1 METNEKY
8 IDEMEQMRHDMN
20 ELRLLLSEQQ
30 IVNERLIRRAMNK
43 DMNKEK
49 QSIVM
54 TILCAVIG
62 VPLHY
67 IMMPVWGIPMWFT
80 LVTVAFLLIAVVAS
94 WWSVKRL
101 LKESLLTGD
110 LLVVA
115 KRINDYKRFSINWL
129 KFGIPFVMV
138 WISGFMYYASRNM
151 VAAEQKGF
159 FCGAIVG
166 AVIGGAIGVYQ
177 LVNSRRRLNGIL
189 NQIEE
194 IKSGM

>member
-8 IDEMEQMRHDMN
+8 TDEMEQMRHDMN
-20 ELRLLLSEQQ
+20 ELRSLLSEQQ

-49 QSIVM
+49 QSIVVTM
-54 TILCAVIG
+54 LCAVIG
-62 VPLHY
+62 VPIYY
-67 IMMPVWGIPMWFT
+67 IMMPIWGIPMWFT

-129 KFGIPFVMV
+129 KFGIPFIML
-138 WISGFMYYASRNM
+138 WLPGFMYYASRNM
-151 VAAEQKGF
+151 GAEEQKGF

-166 AVIGGAIGVYQ
+166 AIIGGAIGVYY
-177 LVNSRRRLNGIL
+177 LINSRRRLNGIL

>member
-20 ELRLLLSEQQ
+20 ELRSLLSEQQ

-49 QSIVM
+49 QSIVV
-54 TILCAVIG
+54 TTLCAVIG
-62 VPLHY
+62 VPIY
-67 IMMPVWGIPMWFT
+67 YVMMPVWGIPMWFT

-129 KFGIPFVMV
+129 KFGIPFIMV
-138 WISGFMYYASRNM
+138 WLPGFMYYASRNM
-151 VAAEQKGF
+151 GDEEQNGF
-159 FCGAIVG
+159 FCGAVVG
-166 AVIGGAIGVYQ
+166 AVIGGAIGVYY
-177 LVNSRRRLNGIL
+177 LINSRRRLNGIL

>member
-20 ELRLLLSEQQ
+20 ELRSLLSEQQ

-49 QSIVM
+49 QSIVVTM
-54 TILCAVIG
+54 LCAVIG
-62 VPLHY
+62 VPIY
-67 IMMPVWGIPMWFT
+67 YVMMPVWGIPMWFT

-129 KFGIPFVMV
+129 KFGIPFIML
-138 WISGFMYYASRNM
+138 WLPGFMYYASRNM
-151 VAAEQKGF
+151 GAEEQNGF

-166 AVIGGAIGVYQ
+166 AIIGGAIGVYY
-177 LVNSRRRLNGIL
+177 LINSRRRLNGIL